1 MLNNKDVD
9 LLNILEQIEI
19 QFAPLSDKE
28 AEILMGL
35 LLVPE
40 IEKVYIK

>member
-1 MLNNKDVD
+1 MD
-9 LLNILEQIEI
+9 LLKILEQIET
-19 QFAPLSDKE
+19 QFALLSDKE

-40 IEKVYIK
+40 ILVIK